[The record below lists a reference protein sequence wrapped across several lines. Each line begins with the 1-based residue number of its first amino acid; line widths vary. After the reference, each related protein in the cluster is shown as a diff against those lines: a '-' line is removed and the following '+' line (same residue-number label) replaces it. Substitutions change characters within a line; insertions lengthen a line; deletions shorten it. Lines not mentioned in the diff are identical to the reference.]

1 MIARFDFAPE
11 ILCFV
16 GYFAHKYDF
25 MNLQNLL
32 ESYDPLSYLPKT
44 DRETFCTYLY
54 ERFA

>member
-11 ILCFV
+11 IQCFDKQS
-16 GYFAHKYDF
+16 AQKHDF